1 MPLRYFKT
9 IELTIAAGGT
19 AEDSWTPET
28 DVRIKKVYVIGQGT
42 VDLTQVDLYIEVA
55 GETKTKA
62 LVPAKIF
69 DPSIPVHPDID
80 WTITSGSK
88 IYIKATNNSSSSY
101 TIRIVFEVI
110 T

>member
-1 MPLRYFKT
+1 MPVRYFKT
-9 IELTIAAGGT
+9 LEFSVSAGGS

-28 DVRIKKVYVIGQGT
+28 DVRISKIYVFGQGT
-42 VDLTQVDLYIEVA
+42 VDLTQVDLYLEVA

-62 LVPAKIF
+62 LVPAKLF
-69 DPSIPVHPDID
+69 DPSNQQHPTLD
-80 WTITSGSK
+80 WMISKGSK
-88 IYIKATNNSSSSY
+88 IYIKVTNNSSSAY